1 MEQKPFSAWRAME
14 NDFSLTTRMMIPIF
28 AWALYLFPLVLFG
41 GSRFLFYLVLAAT
54 VLGPALMAWRLF
66 AIRRV
71 FQQGQVVPGVI
82 RGAQF
87 LKDRGR
93 INFNYT
99 YLGQDYPG
107 TVVVHANDRTRAF
120 QDDQQV
126 ELVIDPDKPKQAYL
140 RGLYT

>member
-1 MEQKPFSAWRAME
+1 ME

-41 GSRFLFYLVLAAT
+41 GSRFFFYLVLAAT
-54 VLGPALMAWRLF
+54 VLGPALMVWRLF
-66 AIRRV
+66 AIRGV
-71 FQQGQVVPGVI
+71 FQQGQVVTGAI
-82 RGAQF
+82 RSVQF

-93 INFNYT
+93 INYNYS

-120 QDDQQV
+120 EADQQV
-126 ELVIDPDKPKQAYL
+126 ELVVDPAKPRQAYL